1 LVVVVLFF
9 FLFLFLL
16 LRGSK
21 GLCSV
26 ERGEGAGGLLGF
38 QGPDGGQLAT

>member
-1 LVVVVLFF
+1 LVVAVLFF
-9 FLFLFLL
+9 FLFFLL

-21 GLCSV
+21 GLRSV

-38 QGPDGGQLAT
+38 QATDGGQLAT